1 MPTYFQ
7 HKFPRGIYKGERGL
21 ARQWTDLSHI
31 PSVTRSLPQKLIM
44 LSTNELIPCLL
55 LCFFL
60 STLTLLLITD
70 ANSRHI
76 KRGLDLVNAQDLNF
90 ILSSDYDEQLRT
102 SHLILGLI
110 PLYTSY
116 QDLGSAFLA
125 THPLMTYI
133 DVCLSRFFPNIFM
146 NKARKK
152 GPHQVREGSL

>member
-21 ARQWTDLSHI
+21 AHQWTDLSHI

-55 LCFFL
+55 LCFSV
-60 STLTLLLITD
+60 STPSLLLITN

-90 ILSSDYDEQLRT
+90 ILPSDNDEQLWT
-102 SHLILGLI
+102 SHLILCLI

-116 QDLGSAFLA
+116 QNPGSAFLT
-125 THPLMTYI
+125 THPFMTYI
-133 DVCLSRFFPNIFM
+133 DVRLSRFLPNIFM
-146 NKARKK
+146 NKARMK
-152 GPHQVREGSL
+152 GPRWVREGSL